1 MEYDVIIVNNG
12 LDMVF
17 YKVGSRYQ
25 ANYSRTDG
33 CSVVVEGKQEHS
45 TTDPKCVSTFDSYYL
60 F

>member
-1 MEYDVIIVNNG
+1 MIIVNNG

-25 ANYSRTDG
+25 ANYSRTDDG

>member
-1 MEYDVIIVNNG
+1 MIIVNNG

-25 ANYSRTDG
+25 AHYSRTDG
-33 CSVVVEGKQEHS
+33 CSVVEGKQEHS
-45 TTDPKCVSTFDSYYL
+45 TTDRKCVSTFDSYYL